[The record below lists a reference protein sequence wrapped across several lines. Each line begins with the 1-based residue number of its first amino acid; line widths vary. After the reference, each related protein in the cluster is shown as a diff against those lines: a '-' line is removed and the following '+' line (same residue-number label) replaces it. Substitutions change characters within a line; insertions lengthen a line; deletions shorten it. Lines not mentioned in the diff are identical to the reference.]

1 VVDSGKLAMAAF
13 LIAVGAAVWF
23 ALIRRGPELTA
34 FGTILRKGYLSPT
47 TYIQQPVEVN
57 RSFRTPREIPIA
69 ESYSF
74 ELRLDGVTD
83 PVRASFN
90 TVKSRQFEVGQKVRV
105 QYVRRGIPPL
115 WHRIT
120 VLDMTPVE
128 PH

>member
-1 VVDSGKLAMAAF
+1 MTALAT
-13 LIAVGAAVWF
+13 V
-23 ALIRRGPELTA
+23 
-34 FGTILRKGYLSPT
+34 LSKDHQAGG
-47 TYIQQPVEVN
+47 TYIQQPVEVS
-57 RSFRTPREIPIA
+57 RSFRTAREIPIA
-69 ESYSF
+69 ESYAF
-74 ELRLDGVTD
+74 DLQLEGVAD

-115 WHRIT
+115 WQRIT